1 MKSYD
6 IAIIGGGPAGYPAA
20 IRGAKEGKKVLLIE
34 NGELGGTCLNRGCIP
49 TKTIIASVKAANM
62 ARRAEEFGLTIP
74 SVSIDIEKIQRRK
87 DGVIA
92 AGRKGIETLLQKNGV
107 ELIRGLASLVSNKEI
122 KIDIKGESKE
132 LIRGGNIIISTGSS
146 PASIPIFPVDNVDMF
161 DSDNIHAL
169 RKIPKSILII
179 GGGVIGCEFAYI
191 FRSLGSEVTI
201 VELLPGILFNEDQ
214 GSAAIIEREAKK
226 KGIKIHKGIG
236 VAALDKRG
244 DEYMATLSDGKTVS
258 AEKIL
263 VAAGRTP
270 NSANLNLSDLGLA
283 LEDRGGI
290 ITNSRMETS
299 VEGIYAAGD
308 VTGRYPMA
316 YVATHEGLTAAENIM
331 GNPQDI
337 KYNAIPRVVF
347 FDPEMGS
354 VGITEEEAIKGGQ
367 DIKIGTFLMRGLGKA
382 QAAGELAGQ
391 VKIICDRKT
400 DKVLGVH
407 IVGGL
412 ASEIVHVG
420 VMAIKN
426 GMTSADI
433 GDTLFAHPVFSE
445 AILEAAWDIKGKSI
459 HKV

>member
-1 MKSYD
+1 
-6 IAIIGGGPAGYPAA
+6 
-20 IRGAKEGKKVLLIE
+20 
-34 NGELGGTCLNRGCIP
+34 
-49 TKTIIASVKAANM
+49 
-62 ARRAEEFGLTIP
+62 
-74 SVSIDIEKIQRRK
+74 
-87 DGVIA
+87 
-92 AGRKGIETLLQKNGV
+92 
-107 ELIRGLASLVSNKEI
+107 
-122 KIDIKGESKE
+122 
-132 LIRGGNIIISTGSS
+132 
-146 PASIPIFPVDNVDMF
+146 F
-161 DSDNIHAL
+161 D
-169 RKIPKSILII
+169 
-179 GGGVIGCEFAYI
+179 
-191 FRSLGSEVTI
+191 
-201 VELLPGILFNEDQ
+201 EDQ

-226 KGIKIHKGIG
+226 KGIKVHKGIG

-263 VAAGRTP
+263 VAAGRNP
-270 NSANLNLSDLGLA
+270 NSASLNLSDLGLA

-407 IVGGL
+407 IVGSL